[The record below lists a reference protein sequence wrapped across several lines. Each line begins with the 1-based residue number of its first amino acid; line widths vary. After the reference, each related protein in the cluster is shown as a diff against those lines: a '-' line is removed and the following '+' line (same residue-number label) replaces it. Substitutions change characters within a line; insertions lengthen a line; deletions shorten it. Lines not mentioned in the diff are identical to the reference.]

1 MSVHER
7 LVRGGQAGRGA
18 EPGVSNARILVVDD
32 DPNMLSMLRR
42 TLGFEGYRVNTAPD
56 GESALRSAELERPDV
71 VVLDVMLPGVD
82 GLEVCRRLRSR
93 LGVPILLLTA
103 RGSVPDRVAGLD
115 AGADDYLP
123 KPFAVDELLA
133 RIRALLRRVS
143 PEHSEVL
150 EFGDL
155 TLFPVTREVFHDGR
169 KIELTAREFDLL
181 EFFLRHPRQVLTR
194 EVIFK
199 QVWGY
204 DYLGSSS
211 NSIDVH
217 VKALRDK
224 LEAED
229 RPRLIHTIRRV
240 GYSLREG

>member
-1 MSVHER
+1 V
-7 LVRGGQAGRGA
+7 G
-18 EPGVSNARILVVDD
+18 
-32 DPNMLSMLRR
+32 
-42 TLGFEGYRVNTAPD
+42 TAPD
-56 GESALRSAELERPDV
+56 GETALRSAELKRPDLI
-71 VVLDVMLPGVD
+71 VLDVMLPGVD
-82 GLEVCRRLRSR
+82 GLAVCRRLRTR

-133 RIRALLRRVS
+133 RIRALLRRTN
-143 PEHSEVL
+143 PEHDEVL
-150 EFGDL
+150 QFGDL
-155 TLFPVTREVFHDGR
+155 TLMRATREVFRAGR
-169 KIELTAREFDLL
+169 KVELRAREFDLL

-194 EVIFK
+194 EVIFQ

-224 LEAED
+224 LEAHGD
-229 RPRLIHTIRRV
+229 PRLIHTIRRV
-240 GYSLREG
+240 GYSLREV